1 MEKEKMKDRKLSVYL
16 RLPSALVMGLA
27 ISIVTLK
34 MPDIFKVTETSP
46 PWLSAFITHTFMW
59 IFSIL
64 ITILLTKGRI
74 GEYGFTTGK
83 FRLSP
88 KIFLWVIPTA
98 ILSVIGF
105 VVSRSGQDINGDFG
119 LSHLQNIV
127 FVWIY
132 ASTCE
137 EIFTRGLLQSFLSPL
152 SGYGINLSRKL
163 RLSLPVL
170 FSGLFFGMMHI
181 VAIDRMGPP
190 VILLTSALGI
200 IAGYYR
206 EKTESLIP
214 AIIIHALFN
223 IGGMLP
229 MWILTWLF

>member
-1 MEKEKMKDRKLSVYL
+1 MKDQKLPAHL
-16 RLPSALVMGLA
+16 RLPTVLIMGLA

-34 MPDIFKVTETSP
+34 APDIFKVTETSP

-59 IFSIL
+59 ILTIL
-64 ITILLTKGRI
+64 ITILLTKGEI
-74 GEYGFTTGK
+74 GNYGFTKGK

-105 VVSRSGQDINGDFG
+105 IASRSGEDVKEILE
-119 LSHLQNIV
+119 LSHLQDII
-127 FVWIY
+127 FIWIY
-132 ASTCE
+132 ASICE
-137 EIFTRGLLQSFLSPL
+137 EVFTRGLLQSFLSPL
-152 SGYGINLSRKL
+152 TRYGINLSKKL

-170 FSGLFFGMMHI
+170 FSGLYFGMMHI
-181 VAIDRMGPP
+181 VAIDKMGPP
-190 VILLTSALGI
+190 VILFATLLGI
-200 IAGYYR
+200 ITGYYR

-229 MWILTWLF
+229 MWLLSWLF

>member
-1 MEKEKMKDRKLSVYL
+1 MKNQKLPAYF
-16 RLPSALVMGLA
+16 RLPIALVMGLA

-34 MPDIFKVTETSP
+34 APDIFKVTETSA

-59 IFSIL
+59 ILSVL
-64 ITILLTKGRI
+64 ITILLTKGEIRN
-74 GEYGFTTGK
+74 YGFTKGK
-83 FRLSP
+83 FQLTP
-88 KIFLWVIPTA
+88 KIFLWVVPTA
-98 ILSVIGF
+98 VLSVMGF
-105 VVSRSGQDINGDFG
+105 FASRSGQDVKEVLEFTYLEDI
-119 LSHLQNIV
+119 I

-152 SGYGINLSRKL
+152 SRYGINLSKKL

-181 VAIDRMGPP
+181 VAIDKLGPP
-190 VILLTSALGI
+190 VILFTSALGI

-206 EKTESLIP
+206 EKMESLIP
-214 AIIIHALFN
+214 AIIIHAIFN

-229 MWILTWLF
+229 MWILSWLL

>member
-1 MEKEKMKDRKLSVYL
+1 MKNQKLPAYF
-16 RLPSALVMGLA
+16 RLPIALVMGLA

-34 MPDIFKVTETSP
+34 APDIFKVTETSA

-59 IFSIL
+59 ILSVL
-64 ITILLTKGRI
+64 ITILLTKGEIRN
-74 GEYGFTTGK
+74 YGFTKGK
-83 FRLSP
+83 FQLTP
-88 KIFLWVIPTA
+88 KIFLWVVPTA
-98 ILSVIGF
+98 VLSVMGF
-105 VVSRSGQDINGDFG
+105 FASRSGQDVKEVLEFTYLEDI
-119 LSHLQNIV
+119 I

-152 SGYGINLSRKL
+152 SRYGINLSKKL

-181 VAIDRMGPP
+181 VAIDKLGPP
-190 VILLTSALGI
+190 VILFTSALGI

-214 AIIIHALFN
+214 AIIIHAIFN

-229 MWILTWLF
+229 MWILSWLL